1 MSKQLSSTS
10 FDRDTTFVSFTGD
23 CGLMMKMML
32 MESFCGECDIGAL
45 PTIYCMPCTAA
56 AHCGVSSKKCKQCYR
71 YGPCPNWYDLV
82 QEMGRVDRLLNA
94 PRGSQCYRVFLNVNT
109 FLMLWVRT
117 QGEEDAAL
125 RDRYESQL
133 YQVLRFLIIS
143 SKCYHE
149 AIEEHF
155 ENPATYELRGP
166 CLDNCTFCCGEHVDL
181 SGAISKQHLMGA
193 LQANIFVRGSV
204 PAKNLVTLL
213 TDKRGKFRL
222 RNSIWGK
229 VVESGKVHGLVLMML
244 ASGMLQLQL
253 KSPRLLGQKNIK
265 LDNVVVVLAR
275 RRVITEDSYIDT
287 LAIND
292 DEVWNHFHLK
302 K

>member
-1 MSKQLSSTS
+1 
-10 FDRDTTFVSFTGD
+10 
-23 CGLMMKMML
+23 
-32 MESFCGECDIGAL
+32 
-45 PTIYCMPCTAA
+45 
-56 AHCGVSSKKCKQCYR
+56 
-71 YGPCPNWYDLV
+71 
-82 QEMGRVDRLLNA
+82 
-94 PRGSQCYRVFLNVNT
+94 
-109 FLMLWVRT
+109 MLWVRT